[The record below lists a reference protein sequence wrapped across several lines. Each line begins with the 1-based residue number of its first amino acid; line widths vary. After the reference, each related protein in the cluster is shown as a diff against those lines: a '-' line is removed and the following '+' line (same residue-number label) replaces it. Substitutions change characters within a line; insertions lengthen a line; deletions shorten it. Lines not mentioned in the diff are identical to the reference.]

1 MSERISTGIPGLDKM
16 MGGGLFAGSV
26 TIVKGAPGTGKS
38 SFGIQYLASGIE
50 HGEAGLY
57 VSFEE
62 FSQQLFRDAASLGFD
77 FTSYENSGKLK
88 FLFSSPQLFIEQ
100 LREPGGEFDRLM
112 LDSGVTR
119 IVIDSIN
126 NVIDALRPEDSRDFL
141 YGFINGLRRH
151 KATTLLLQED
161 TALLGD
167 CHIETHGL
175 SYMADTLIQLR
186 YIEIKSALDRA
197 IVVIKQRATH
207 HDNSIHHYTITGK
220 GIDIDKP
227 FTGKEGLLS
236 GTPRNIAKR
245 VEDFY
250 R

>member
-1 MSERISTGIPGLDKM
+1 MSARISTGITGLDKM
-16 MGGGLFAGSV
+16 LAGGLFAGSIA
-26 TIVKGAPGTGKS
+26 IVKGAPGTGKS
-38 SFGIQYLASGIE
+38 SFGMQYLADGIK
-50 HGEAGLY
+50 HGEIGLY

-77 FTSYENSGKLK
+77 FADYEKTGKLK
-88 FLFSSPQLFIEQ
+88 FLFSSPQLFIRQ

-112 LDSGVTR
+112 LDKGVTR

-126 NVIDALRPEDSRDFL
+126 NVIDALKPEDSRDFL

-151 KATTLLLQED
+151 RATTLLLQED
-161 TALLGD
+161 TNLLGD
-167 CHIETHGL
+167 ANMEAHGL

-186 YIEIKSALDRA
+186 YIEIKSALERA
-197 IVVIKQRATH
+197 IIVIKQRATK
-207 HDNSIHHYTITGK
+207 HDNAIHKYAITSQ
-220 GIDIDKP
+220 GIVIDKP

-236 GTPRNIAKR
+236 GTPREVAKR

-250 R
+250 S